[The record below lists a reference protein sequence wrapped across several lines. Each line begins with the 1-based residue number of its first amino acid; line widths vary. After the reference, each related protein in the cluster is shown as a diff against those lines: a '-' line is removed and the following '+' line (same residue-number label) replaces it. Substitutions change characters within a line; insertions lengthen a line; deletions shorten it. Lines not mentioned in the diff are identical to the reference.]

1 MAFSSP
7 FTLQTSS
14 SEFKFDHDSTE
25 NRRSVLESD
34 PTMIDTKSS
43 ATSPQQQQQQQ
54 QPSLTHALSQ
64 LQLSSLTTPT
74 SLQYAATIPQMQP
87 HPYQHPMLQQQSRLL
102 INDYPHTLDLSLG
115 LPPAQQQSLQFQ
127 SYPQYYTSSAPPT
140 ATGSMLPSFSASA
153 AASVNSGPVQLWMGD
168 IEAWMDD
175 DCIRRL
181 WAHVGEAV
189 SVKMIRDRLTGG
201 PANYCF
207 IEVPSQVDAE
217 RLLTLYNGKS
227 MPTPFDRPFRL
238 NWASGMVA
246 GSAGATMPLSVGTGA
261 YGASSYQL
269 YSATQDS
276 AAVTTPAAIPSTLSF
291 SAAAA
296 ANSAAAHTSY
306 AVSGDGPEYSLFVGD
321 LAPEITDI
329 QLVYEFRRR
338 YASVKSAKVV
348 TDMVTMQ
355 SRGYGFVR
363 FSDEAE
369 QQRAIVEMY
378 GQMIGSRAV
387 RVDNAT
393 PKRTPTIQ
401 SLHQSQQPPHSGDP
415 SANRD
420 SARSPAP
427 SNSSVDSSELYNP
440 ATDPDNTTVFVGG
453 LTNPVSE
460 DELFAF
466 FAVYGEV
473 DYCKIP
479 PNRGCGFVT
488 FAKRAN
494 AETAMRALNG
504 HLLGGSRVRL
514 SWGRSQSHARHNY
527 RHHHHRMNHN
537 RHQSS
542 AGGSSSGANSHR
554 NSVSEQYNQLSRRSV
569 SLGKSTTTLAPAPA
583 TALGLGL
590 SGALFAPAAGNVLS
604 PLDAAEQ
611 KYILNIAAAP
621 STAHSASLHSS
632 IPGHASAA
640 QHSSG
645 FSGATTYTQQQQQQ
659 QYHSG
664 NYTMMPHS
672 AFHTLSPIHSETG
685 VSTNANAS
693 ITALGGLDAAGG
705 ADTGAKLGDTPRAA
719 FANGCMPQ
727 SSIGYA
733 QHQACYTPS
742 QQESLM
748 LATPMSGHAPGS
760 IGDSPLFASPY
771 GRQQQQQQQ
780 QQQQTL
786 ALRNSGQ
793 FDSVYPIQQQQQQQ
807 QLQNVYTHHQD
818 TLGSGTMLPSL
829 AACPS
834 ELLTRRL
841 SALNLGGTPRNGTI
855 STDSPTLA
863 VSNNPHPLDR
873 RPSAGVIGQRRLST
887 KASFLQQQT
896 AASPASTGIP
906 HKSASQLSFSQ
917 MWQQQAPTADYSLG
931 SLGDHFG
938 ALSTPASSARLSTSS
953 MSLLAMT
960 PSMANYDGVS
970 SEDASRRQSTD
981 DQRR

>member
-7 FTLQTSS
+7 FALQASS
-14 SEFKFDHDSTE
+14 SEFKFELDSTE

-43 ATSPQQQQQQQ
+43 ATSPHPQQQEQQQS
-54 QPSLTHALSQ
+54 SLSHALSQ
-64 LQLSSLTTPT
+64 LQLSSLTNPT
-74 SLQYAATIPQMQP
+74 SLQHAATIPQMQP
-87 HPYQHPMLQQQSRLL
+87 HPHQQPILQQQNRMFIS
-102 INDYPHTLDLSLG
+102 DYPHTLDLSLG
-115 LPPAQQQSLQFQ
+115 LSPAQQQNLQFQ
-127 SYPQYYTSSAPPT
+127 PYPQYYTSSALP
-140 ATGSMLPSFSASA
+140 AAAGSTMPSFPASA
-153 AASVNSGPVQLWMGD
+153 TASINSGPVQLWMGD

-181 WAHVGEAV
+181 WAHVGESV

-217 RLLTLYNGKS
+217 RLLTLYNGKP

-238 NWASGMVA
+238 NWASGMIA
-246 GSAGATMPLSVGTGA
+246 GSAGTTMPLSVNTGA

-276 AAVTTPAAIPSTLSF
+276 AAVTAPPGIPNPLSF

-296 ANSAAAHTSY
+296 TTVTAGNTPYSA
-306 AVSGDGPEYSLFVGD
+306 SGEGPEFSLFVGD
-321 LAPEITDI
+321 LAPEVTDV

-338 YASVKSAKVV
+338 YASVRAAKVV
-348 TDMVTMQ
+348 TDIVTLQ

-363 FSDEAE
+363 FSDEAD
-369 QQRAIVEMY
+369 QQRALVEMH
-378 GQMIGSRAV
+378 GQMIGSRAI
-387 RVDNAT
+387 RVDIAV
-393 PKRTPTIQ
+393 PKRTPTNQ
-401 SLHQSQQPPHSGDP
+401 SLNQGQQQHHSVEP

-427 SNSSVDSSELYNP
+427 SDSSIDSNDLYNP

-460 DELFAF
+460 DELYAF

-473 DYCKIP
+473 EYCKIP

-488 FAKRAN
+488 FAKRAC

-527 RHHHHRMNHN
+527 RHHHHRMHHK

-542 AGGSSSGANSHR
+542 TGGSSSGANSHR
-554 NSVSEQYNQLSRRSV
+554 NSVSEQHNLISRRSV
-569 SLGKSTTTLAPAPA
+569 SLGKSTAPLAPAPA

-590 SGALFAPAAGNVLS
+590 SGALFAPTAGNVLNA
-604 PLDAAEQ
+604 PDVAEQ
-611 KYILNIAAAP
+611 KYTLP
-621 STAHSASLHSS
+621 TGTVSSTAHSAALHSS
-632 IPGHASAA
+632 IPVHTSAM

-645 FSGATTYTQQQQQQ
+645 FSSGTSYIQQQQQ
-659 QYHSG
+659 QYHLS
-664 NYTMMPHS
+664 NFNPMPHS

-685 VSTNANAS
+685 VSANAPTS
-693 ITALGGLDAAGG
+693 ATALDGLDKANS
-705 ADTGAKLGDTPRAA
+705 ADFGIKQDDSDRAA
-719 FANGCMPQ
+719 YTSACIPQ
-727 SSIGYA
+727 SLVGYV

-742 QQESLM
+742 HQESLM
-748 LATPMSGHAPGS
+748 LATPMSGHASGG
-760 IGDSPLFASPY
+760 IGDSSLFASPY
-771 GRQQQQQQQ
+771 NRQ

-786 ALRNSGQ
+786 SLRNSGQ
-793 FDSVYPIQQQQQQQ
+793 FDPVYPTQQQQQQ

-818 TLGSGTMLPSL
+818 TLGLGPILPNL

-834 ELLTRRL
+834 DLLT
-841 SALNLGGTPRNGTI
+841 
-855 STDSPTLA
+855 
-863 VSNNPHPLDR
+863 
-873 RPSAGVIGQRRLST
+873 
-887 KASFLQQQT
+887 
-896 AASPASTGIP
+896 
-906 HKSASQLSFSQ
+906 
-917 MWQQQAPTADYSLG
+917 
-931 SLGDHFG
+931 
-938 ALSTPASSARLSTSS
+938 
-953 MSLLAMT
+953 
-960 PSMANYDGVS
+960 
-970 SEDASRRQSTD
+970 
-981 DQRR
+981 